1 MNKSFLA
8 LGVLTG
14 AFTGIGCF
22 LLLVRNILQ
31 SPSIGLQKVKPYFF
45 LKYLTRYAIMG
56 TVLFL
61 CARIGLEFFLG
72 AAGGLL
78 LVQLVAITIALRT
91 CKIQGK

>member
-8 LGVLTG
+8 LGVLVG

-22 LLLVRNILQ
+22 WLLVRNILQ
-31 SPSIGLQKVKPYFF
+31 SPFIGLQKVKPYFF
-45 LKYLTRYAIMG
+45 LKYLTRYAIIG
-56 TVLFL
+56 AVLFL
-61 CARIGLEFFLG
+61 CARIGPEFFLG

-78 LVQLVAITIALRT
+78 LVQLVAIAITLRT